1 MKNLLLLPLI
11 AISLMATAQTTSIPD
26 VNFEQALINLGYD
39 NVIDGG
45 VLTAN
50 ISGVTSLVVQSQNIS
65 DLTGIEDFTALD
77 HLNCNNNQLTSLD
90 VSQNTALEHLDCS
103 NNQLTSL
110 DVTQNTA
117 LEDLYCYNNQLT
129 SLDVS
134 QNTALTWLNCN
145 NNQITNLDLSN
156 NVDSLSMVGCGNNQL
171 TCLNVAN
178 GNNNNL
184 NINAQNNPGLTCI
197 EVDDVA
203 WSTANWLSIDSLT
216 SFSTNCGNPCSSTA
230 SPGLYVIDVCGTI
243 TNAGAGELV
252 AVNFDF
258 QGAGGQQFAT
268 TDSNGTWCVVYTVF
282 DTLGTGDYLDIQA
295 VQQSCASLGYDTL
308 FNQFVSTDTSFTM
321 SWIDCNNNNCAV
333 AIVDSF
339 GIDLCAIPTGVAPFI
354 YSWSDGST
362 GQCIS
367 NLLPNTLYSVAV
379 IDANG
384 CTSTANYLTTGGGC
398 SVQSYFNGDT
408 LGLANFSASANSGTA
423 PFTYLWDFGDGNT
436 GTGQTVS
443 NLYSGSNSTFIV
455 CVTMSDG
462 LGCTSS
468 DCQTITLSG
477 NPNQQTCDVLLSYY
491 ADTTAPTAATVILE
505 AYPTGVAPFTYSWY
519 FSDGTSST
527 LANPTHTF
535 TQGSSWDWACVEVTD
550 VNGCVASYCDYIQI
564 VVPVPSCYADFY
576 GDFNNVSGNAGE
588 VFFYDLSYGSANIVS
603 WLWDLGDGSTSTLQ
617 NPSNTYTTA
626 GYYTVCLTTT
636 DANGCTASYCQTC
649 YIEPAWWV
657 SSPWNTGATTCSANF
672 FTVQDT
678 TLPGMIY
685 LVDLSLGSNLYYSWD
700 FGNGVL
706 INNQYPVVTF
716 TNFGSYNVCLTVT
729 DTVSGCS
736 DMYCDTLS
744 IDSLGNLNKLTN
756 WGISVIP
763 TPMPQMMMPTA
774 VEEGMESMNS
784 VTLYPN
790 PASSKVNLVV
800 TLSVTEA
807 VNVQL
812 LDITGKSVSNKEVIM
827 NSGTNNF
834 ELTTETLPNGVYFV
848 KVKSSQVNETERV
861 IVQH

>member
-11 AISLMATAQTTSIPD
+11 AISLMATAQTTLIPD
-26 VNFEQALINLGYD
+26 ANFEQALINLGYD
-39 NVIDGG
+39 NVIDGE

-50 ISGVTSLVVQSQNIS
+50 ISGITSLYVLALNIS
-65 DLTGIEDFTALD
+65 DLTGIEDFTALTV
-77 HLNCNNNQLTSLD
+77 LNCNDNQLTSIDVTQNTALTELSCASNQLTSIDVTQNTALTELSCASNQLTSLD
-90 VSQNTALEHLDCS
+90 VSQHTALDS
-103 NNQLTSL
+103 
-110 DVTQNTA
+110 
-117 LEDLYCYNNQLT
+117 
-129 SLDVS
+129 
-134 QNTALTWLNCN
+134 LNCN
-145 NNQITNLDLSN
+145 A
-156 NVDSLSMVGCGNNQL
+156 NQL

-178 GNNNNL
+178 TNNPSFGWNRMQAL
-184 NINAQNNPGLTCI
+184 NNPGLTCI

-203 WSTANWLSIDSLT
+203 WSTANWTNIDPQT
-216 SFSTNCGNPCSSTA
+216 SFSTNCGNPCSSSA
-230 SPGLYVIDVCGTI
+230 IPGAYVIDVCGTI

-258 QGAGGQQFAT
+258 QGVGGQQFAT
-268 TDSNGTWCVVYTVF
+268 TDSNGTWCVIYTVF
-282 DTLGTGDYLDIQA
+282 DTIGNGDYLDIQA
-295 VQQSCASLGYDTL
+295 VQQSCVSLGFDTL
-308 FNQFVSTDTSFTM
+308 FSQFVSTDTSFTM
-321 SWIDCNNNNCAV
+321 SWIDCNNCAV

-339 GIDLCAIPTGVAPFI
+339 GIDLCAIPTGVAPFT

-367 NLLPNTLYSVAV
+367 NLLPNTLYTVAV

-384 CTSTANYLTTGGGC
+384 CTSTAFYQTTGGGC

-408 LGLANFSASANSGTA
+408 LGLANFSAAANAGTA

-436 GTGQTVS
+436 GTGQIVS

-455 CVTMSDG
+455 CVTMTDG

-491 ADTTAPTAATVILE
+491 ADTTAPTAATVVLE

-564 VVPVPSCYADFY
+564 VVPVPLCYADFY
-576 GDFNNVSGNAGE
+576 GDFNNVSGSAGE

-617 NPSNTYTTA
+617 NPSNIYTTA

-657 SSPWNTGATTCSANF
+657 SSPWNTGATTCLANF

-774 VEEGMESMNS
+774 VEEDMESMNS

-790 PASSKVNLVV
+790 PASREVNLVV
-800 TLSVTEA
+800 ALSVTEA

-812 LDITGKSVSNKEVIM
+812 LDITGKSISNEEVIM

-834 ELTTETLPNGVYFV
+834 ELTTKALPNGVYFV
-848 KVKSSQVNETERV
+848 KVKSAQVNETERV